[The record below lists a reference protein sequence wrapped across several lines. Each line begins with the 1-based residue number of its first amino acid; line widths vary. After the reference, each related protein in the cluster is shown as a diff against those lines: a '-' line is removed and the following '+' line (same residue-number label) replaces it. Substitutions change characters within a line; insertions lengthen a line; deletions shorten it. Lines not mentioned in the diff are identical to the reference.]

1 LSNPVAQLWCPAI
14 LPGVKKRILLLAG
27 GQSGEHE
34 VSLMSARGVLA
45 ALPADRFEV
54 TPLVVS
60 RQGRW
65 LSSAETGR
73 ALELNGP
80 AAARLGAA
88 GSGRPDT
95 GRPDTGRDTGR
106 PDSQRSDGGGEGML
120 KQAAGVQG
128 YDLVFPLLHG
138 PNGEDGTVQGLLTL
152 AGVPFVGSGVLGS
165 AVSMDKVMTKQVLA
179 NAGIPQVDYRLAT
192 RRQWREQPDDVR
204 DLAAELGLPLFV
216 KPANL
221 GSSVGISKV
230 RSEMELDAA
239 LDLAFSLDRR
249 VILEAM
255 TPGRPRELE
264 VGILGN
270 DAPIASPVGELSF
283 SADFYDY
290 ATKYTAGEAAMQIPA
305 ELPAELAEQVRR
317 YALAAFTALDCAGLA
332 RIDFFY
338 VEGKNGAAGQLF
350 LNEVNTMPG
359 FTPTS
364 MYPKLWEAA
373 GWSYSAL
380 VTRLVEL
387 GLEER

>member
-1 LSNPVAQLWCPAI
+1 MAVAPTSI

-34 VSLMSARGVLA
+34 VSLMSAKSVLA
-45 ALPADRFEV
+45 ALPAEKFEV

-65 LSSAETGR
+65 LPPSETSR
-73 ALELNGP
+73 ALE
-80 AAARLGAA
+80 
-88 GSGRPDT
+88 SGRAEH
-95 GRPDTGRDTGR
+95 
-106 PDSQRSDGGGEGML
+106 GGESLL

-128 YDLVFPLLHG
+128 FDLVFPLLHG

-152 AGVPFVGSGVLGS
+152 AGIPFVGSGVLGS

-179 NAGIPQVDYRLAT
+179 SAGIPQVEYRLAT
-192 RRQWREQPDDVR
+192 RRQWRQSPDRVR
-204 DLAAELGLPLFV
+204 VLAAELGLPLFV

-255 TPGRPRELE
+255 TPGKPRELE

-270 DAPIASPVGELSF
+270 DAPVASPVGELRF

-290 ATKYTAGEAAMQIPA
+290 QTKYTEGQATMSIPA
-305 ELPAELAEQVRR
+305 ELPPELAEQVRA
-317 YALAAFTALDCAGLA
+317 YALAAFQALDCAGLA

-338 VEGKNGAAGQLF
+338 VEGKNGSAGQLY

-359 FTPTS
+359 FTTTS

-373 GWSYSAL
+373 GWSYEAL
-380 VTRLVEL
+380 VTRLIEL

>member
-1 LSNPVAQLWCPAI
+1 
-14 LPGVKKRILLLAG
+14 
-27 GQSGEHE
+27 
-34 VSLMSARGVLA
+34 MSARSVLA
-45 ALPADRFEV
+45 ALPPGSFEV
-54 TPLVVS
+54 TPLVIS

-65 LSSAETGR
+65 LPPSETAR
-73 ALELNGP
+73 ALENGH
-80 AAARLGAA
+80 AE
-88 GSGRPDT
+88 
-95 GRPDTGRDTGR
+95 
-106 PDSQRSDGGGEGML
+106 GGGESLL
-120 KQAAGVQG
+120 KRVGSVQG

-138 PNGEDGTVQGLLTL
+138 PNGEDGTIQGLLTL
-152 AGVPFVGSGVLGS
+152 AGLPFVGSGVLGS
-165 AVSMDKVMTKQVLA
+165 AASMDKVMTKQVLSS
-179 NAGIPQVDYRLAT
+179 AGIPQVAYRLAT
-192 RRQWREQPDDVR
+192 RRQWQDTPGVVH

-230 RSEMELDAA
+230 RSEAELDTA

-255 TPGRPRELE
+255 TPGKPRELE

-270 DAPIASPVGELSF
+270 DAPIASPVGELRF
-283 SADFYDY
+283 DADFYDY
-290 ATKYTAGEAAMQIPA
+290 ATKYTEGQASMHIPA
-305 ELPAELAEQVRR
+305 QLPPELAEQVRQ
-317 YALAAFTALDCAGLA
+317 YALTAFRALDCAGLA

-338 VEGKNGAAGQLF
+338 VESTGQLY

-359 FTPTS
+359 FTTTS

-373 GWSYSAL
+373 GLSYSEL

>member
-1 LSNPVAQLWCPAI
+1 M
-14 LPGVKKRILLLAG
+14 KKRILLLAG

-34 VSLMSARGVLA
+34 VSLMSAKSVLA
-45 ALPADRFEV
+45 ALPADKFEV
-54 TPLVVS
+54 TPLVIS

-65 LSSAETGR
+65 LPPSETSR
-73 ALELNGP
+73 ALE
-80 AAARLGAA
+80 
-88 GSGRPDT
+88 SGRAEH
-95 GRPDTGRDTGR
+95 
-106 PDSQRSDGGGEGML
+106 GGESLL
-120 KQAAGVQG
+120 KQVANVQG
-128 YDLVFPLLHG
+128 FDLVFPLLHG

-152 AGVPFVGSGVLGS
+152 AGLPFVGSGVLGS
-165 AVSMDKVMTKQVLA
+165 AASMDKVMTKLVLA
-179 NAGIPQVDYRLAT
+179 TLGIPQVEYRLAT
-192 RRQWREQPDDVR
+192 RRQWRDQPGSVR

-230 RSEMELDAA
+230 RSESELDAA
-239 LDLAFSLDRR
+239 LHLAFSLDRR

-255 TPGRPRELE
+255 TPGKPRELE

-270 DAPIASPVGELSF
+270 DSPVASPVGELSF
-283 SADFYDY
+283 GADFYDY
-290 ATKYTAGEAAMQIPA
+290 QTKYTEGQAEMSIPA
-305 ELPAELAEQVRR
+305 HLPAELAEQVRA
-317 YALAAFTALDCAGLA
+317 YALAAFRALDCAGLA

-338 VEGKNGAAGQLF
+338 VEKTGQLY

-359 FTPTS
+359 FTTTS

-380 VTRLVEL
+380 VTRLIEL

>member
-1 LSNPVAQLWCPAI
+1 M
-14 LPGVKKRILLLAG
+14 KKRILLLAG

-45 ALPADRFEV
+45 ALPRDRFEV
-54 TPLVVS
+54 TPLVIS

-65 LSSAETGR
+65 LPPSDTVR
-73 ALELNGP
+73 ALEQ
-80 AAARLGAA
+80 
-88 GSGRPDT
+88 GRAE
-95 GRPDTGRDTGR
+95 
-106 PDSQRSDGGGEGML
+106 GGGESLL
-120 KQAAGVQG
+120 KRVASVSGF
-128 YDLVFPLLHG
+128 DLVFPLLHG

-152 AGVPFVGSGVLGS
+152 AGLPYVGSGVLGS
-165 AVSMDKVMTKQVLA
+165 AVSMDKAMTKSVLES
-179 NAGIPQVDYRLAT
+179 AGIPQVPSRLAT
-192 RRQWREQPDDVR
+192 RKQWREQPEAVR
-204 DLAAELGLPLFV
+204 DLAADLGLPLFV
-216 KPANL
+216 KPANM

-249 VILEAM
+249 VVLEAM
-255 TPGRPRELE
+255 TAGKPRELE

-270 DAPIASPVGELSF
+270 DAPLASPVGELRF
-283 SADFYDY
+283 DADFYDY
-290 ATKYTAGEAAMQIPA
+290 QTKYTEGRASMHIPA
-305 ELPAELAEQVRR
+305 DLPKAVAEQVRDL
-317 YALAAFTALDCAGLA
+317 ALQAFRALDCAGLA
-332 RIDFFY
+332 RVDFFY
-338 VEGKNGAAGQLF
+338 LEDSGELY